1 MDAKNFLK
9 RQQKKNG
16 NRGEMFLN
24 DFKSSIIVLW
34 GWNWKERDLK
44 DLRFEKTPL
53 LILLHSSI
61 LTPCRSVDV
70 TPLLRK
76 LPNMSEPQKIVGL
89 SRIRN

>member
-1 MDAKNFLK
+1 
-9 RQQKKNG
+9 
-16 NRGEMFLN
+16 MFLN
-24 DFKSSIIVLW
+24 DFKSSIIMLW

-61 LTPCRSVDV
+61 LPPCGSVDL

-76 LPNMSEPQKIVGL
+76 HPNMSEPQSFALLKILGL